1 MKLTMFLA
9 GVCIGLAAVASA
21 QTSTQVETKLVAVDG
36 EVIRYVP
43 GKMIV
48 IRAGD
53 NKEVSY
59 TLSPEVAVPAE
70 VAIGRRVTLYTAPGT
85 GGTTTVTRVVTTSVT
100 PEGNV
105 KRTTEETKTDAS
117 GVTTKTT
124 TTEITGKVEA
134 YESGKTLTIL
144 RSDGSKVTYLINAKS
159 QVPSDLAIG
168 KTVTILPLG
177 SSPQSVVQTVT
188 YTVVEK

>member
-1 MKLTMFLA
+1 MKLTLFLA
-9 GVCIGLAAVASA
+9 GACIGLSALASA
-21 QTSTQVETKLVAVDG
+21 QASTQVETKVVTVDG
-36 EVIRYVP
+36 EVIRYEP
-43 GKMIV
+43 GKVIV
-48 IRAGD
+48 IRSAD

-59 TLSPEVAVPAE
+59 TLSPAVTVPAE
-70 VAIGRRVTLYTAPGT
+70 VAIGRRVTLYTAPGAA
-85 GGTTTVTRVVTTSVT
+85 GTTVTRVVTTSIT
-100 PEGNV
+100 PEGAT

-134 YESGKTLTIL
+134 YESGKTLTVL

-168 KTVTILPLG
+168 KTVKIVPLG
-177 SSPQSVVQTVT
+177 SSPQAVVQTVT